1 MVILEDEIRLIELHR
16 LRRLFR
22 DEAQNAW
29 DIGDEINRL
38 VGIGFKVKNLAL
50 RFYRRRARLSEYRR
64 TAREFPLEERDL
76 SAPHTH
82 YLIAR
87 RVVKKGLASNLFRTR
102 EIITKKGLGQP
113 RDAVRYFAGL
123 RADAENRSNRE
134 RVAGQLQR
142 VIGKGVI
149 NRCHCE
155 PFQAVVER
163 IEAGTVQIFYLD
175 PPYSNHESFADG
187 TMSLSRSAARI
198 ACDNSDAESALAQT
212 LDGIRTAPRILKP
225 NGVALLWQSTVGP
238 PEITVLQA
246 IDAAGLTI
254 EREVWWNKSHPQLE
268 DGEGTYATQAERV
281 YVLRRKGDV
290 LKNHAPELHRGN
302 VLTISPVVM
311 RARTAHEHHIFEK
324 PAELNRYFV
333 QKHSYEG
340 DLIVDAFGCSGSF
353 SVAAIELGRR
363 WVYCESNRDN
373 FSFGSRRI
381 AGCQAAQ
388 EKKSA

>member
-1 MVILEDEIRLIELHR
+1 MFMLEDEIRLNELHR

-38 VGIGFKVKNLAL
+38 VAIGFKVKNLAL

-87 RVVKKGLASNLFRTR
+87 RVVKKGLATDLFKTR
-102 EIITKKGLGQP
+102 RIITKKGLGQP

-123 RADAENRSNRE
+123 RADAENRSNRDQVS
-134 RVAGQLQR
+134 RQLQR

-149 NRCHCE
+149 NVCHNE
-155 PFQAVVER
+155 RFQMVVQR
-163 IEAGTVQIFYLD
+163 IDAGTVQIFHLD
-175 PPYSNHESFADG
+175 PPYPGDDG
-187 TMSLSRSAARI
+187 ASVSARAAARV
-198 ACDNSDAESALAQT
+198 ACDHSDRESALAQT
-212 LDGIRTAPRILKP
+212 LDAIKVAPRILRKD
-225 NGVALLWQSTVGP
+225 GVALLWQSTVVP
-238 PEITVLQA
+238 PRIGVLQA
-246 IDAAGLTI
+246 IDDAGLAV
-254 EREVWWNKSHPQLE
+254 ERELWWDKRHPQLE

-281 YVLRRKGDV
+281 YVLRRKCDV
-290 LKNHAPELHRGN
+290 LRNHAPELPRGN
-302 VLTISPVVM
+302 VLTFSPVVM
-311 RARTAHEHHIFEK
+311 RAKTAHEHHVFQK

-340 DLIVDAFGCSGSF
+340 DLIVDAFGGSGSF
-353 SVAAIELGRR
+353 CIAAIELGRR
-363 WVYCESNRDN
+363 WVYCESNSEN

-388 EKKSA
+388 GRKSA